1 MPSLLHEVWHT
12 KVVEFETLQVT
23 RQLEG
28 VLLVK
33 AHAVEAI
40 QDREYFLKQI
50 ERCEQNFE
58 VKLADGSLRKL
69 LESNG
74 S

>member
-1 MPSLLHEVWHT
+1 MALSFNCVCSHLTEILLCGGENPWWRYCGAT
-12 KVVEFETLQVT
+12 T
-23 RQLEG
+23 R
-28 VLLVK
+28 
-33 AHAVEAI
+33 
-40 QDREYFLKQI
+40 YFLKQI

-74 S
+74 